1 MFRVL
6 WAGNILTTIALKKC
20 ALWHTWHN
28 NLPEGGWGTI
38 KLGFSVFVTRRLDY
52 FWALATIK
60 ISPMMYQ
67 ICQSGLKN
75 FPSKKKLSKICQRL
89 AKFSQSGKIFPK
101 WRIFAQSGL
110 IVFGPVIRVR
120 FWFQLP
126 IDGLVK
132 VLDAF
137 QGQLEVVLSKDGLG
151 FGKLLE
157 KINSVSLSTFNV
169 ESISWWK

>member
-1 MFRVL
+1 MFPSTMFRVL
-6 WAGNILTTIALKKC
+6 WAGNILITISLKKC

-89 AKFSQSGKIFPK
+89 AKFSQSGEFSPNLVLLFSDLSSESDSDSSSPLMAW
-101 WRIFAQSGL
+101 WRSSM
-110 IVFGPVIRVR
+110 R
-120 FWFQLP
+120 FKANLRSFLARTAS
-126 IDGLVK
+126 D
-132 VLDAF
+132 
-137 QGQLEVVLSKDGLG
+137 S
-151 FGKLLE
+151 
-157 KINSVSLSTFNV
+157 
-169 ESISWWK
+169 ESS